1 MKYVDLSVPINENT
15 PIYPGDPKTSIKPA
29 GVLDK
34 DGYCDHY
41 LSMGTHV
48 GTHVDAPMH
57 MIAGGKSLDQVPVDQ
72 FIGRGVYVDVTDGN
86 FDAVKNADIQ
96 EGDIV
101 LLRTGMSAK
110 YQEPVYLEDY
120 PAMSE
125 EIANYL
131 VQKKVKTVG
140 VDTCSVDNKD
150 GFPVH
155 KNLLAGGVLIIENLT
170 NLGQLAGKT
179 FRIFALPINLQ
190 IDGAPVRVIAEIVT

>member
-1 MKYVDLSVPINENT
+1 MKYVDLSVAINEDT

-41 LSMGTHV
+41 LSIGTHV

-57 MIAGGKSLDQVPVDQ
+57 MIAGGKSLDQIPVDQ

-86 FDAVKNADIQ
+86 FDSVKSADIQ

-101 LLRTGMSAK
+101 LLHTGMSTK
-110 YQEPVYLEDY
+110 YHKPVYFDDY
-120 PAMSE
+120 PAMSD

-131 VQKKVKTVG
+131 VQKKIKMIG

-155 KNLLAGGVLIIENLT
+155 KILLGGDVLIIENLT
-170 NLGQLAGKT
+170 NLEQLMGKR
-179 FRIFALPINLQ
+179 FRLFALPINLQ
-190 IDGAPVRVIAEIVT
+190 IDGAPARVIAEIEK

>member
-1 MKYVDLSVPINENT
+1 MKFIDLSVPINVDT

-57 MIAGGKSLDQVPVDQ
+57 MISGGQSLDQIPVDQ
-72 FIGRGVYVDVTDGN
+72 FIGRGVYIDVADGI
-86 FDAVKNADIQ
+86 FDAVREADIH

-101 LLRTGMSAK
+101 LLSTGMSAK
-110 YQEPVYLEDY
+110 YHEPVYFDDY

-131 VQKKVKTVG
+131 VQKKVKMVG

-155 KNLLAGGVLIIENLT
+155 KILLGGNVLIIENLT

-190 IDGAPVRVIAEIVT
+190 IDGAPARVIAEIET

>member
-1 MKYVDLSVPINENT
+1 MKYVDLSVAINEDT

-41 LSMGTHV
+41 LSIGTHV

-57 MIAGGKSLDQVPVDQ
+57 MIAGGKSLDQIPVDQ
-72 FIGRGVYVDVTDGN
+72 FIGRGVHIDVADGD
-86 FDAVKNADIQ
+86 FDAVKDADIR

-101 LLRTGMSAK
+101 LLRTGMGAK
-110 YQEPVYLEDY
+110 YHKPVYFDDY
-120 PAMSE
+120 PAMSD

-131 VQKKVKTVG
+131 VQKKIKMIG

-155 KNLLAGGVLIIENLT
+155 KILLGGDVLIIENLT
-170 NLGQLAGKT
+170 NLEQLMGKR
-179 FRIFALPINLQ
+179 FRLFALPIKLQ
-190 IDGAPVRVIAEIVT
+190 IDGAPARVIAEIEK